1 MANTFENT
9 IMQSI
14 QIACLTSIRDD
25 GLLSDRQYD
34 ELIERISEKNSMEA
48 DKSKQKEMKKAAI
61 EEMEQQRPQ
70 GKYYVDSN
78 DCPIWEKNLLT
89 MDEAVIYFNLGSS
102 KIRALTSD
110 EDCEFVVW
118 NGTRR
123 LIKRERFAEYLDS
136 QYSV

>member
-1 MANTFENT
+1 MANNTFENT
-9 IMQSI
+9 IMKSL
-14 QIACLTSIRDD
+14 QIACLSSIKED
-25 GLLSDRQYD
+25 GLLSDRQYE
-34 ELIERISEKNSMEA
+34 ELVERIGEKNSRAGESERKNESHKGQT
-48 DKSKQKEMKKAAI
+48 DREEGVRYYIDSK
-61 EEMEQQRPQ
+61 
-70 GKYYVDSN
+70 

>member
-1 MANTFENT
+1 MANNTFENT

-14 QIACLTSIRDD
+14 QIACLSSIRDD
-25 GLLSDRQYD
+25 GFLSDRQYD
-34 ELIERISEKNSMEA
+34 ELIERISEKNSRETE
-48 DKSKQKEMKKAAI
+48 KSKERKNAAI
-61 EEMEQQRPQ
+61 EEMEQQRPPR
-70 GKYYVDSN
+70 KYYVDSN

-102 KIRALTSD
+102 KIRALTAD

>member
-1 MANTFENT
+1 MGNNTFENT
-9 IMQSI
+9 IMQSV
-14 QIACLTSIRDD
+14 QIACLSSIKEE
-25 GLLSDRQYD
+25 GLLSDRQYE
-34 ELIERISEKNSMEA
+34 ELIERLSEKNNNVGKN
-48 DKSKQKEMKKAAI
+48 DPQKAQAEPRDTARYYI
-61 EEMEQQRPQ
+61 E
-70 GKYYVDSN
+70 GN

>member
-1 MANTFENT
+1 MGNNTFENT

-14 QIACLTSIRDD
+14 QIACLSSIKEE
-25 GLLSDRQYD
+25 GLLSDRQYE
-34 ELIERISEKNSMEA
+34 ELIERLSEKNNNVGKN
-48 DKSKQKEMKKAAI
+48 DLQKAQAEPRDTARYYI
-61 EEMEQQRPQ
+61 E
-70 GKYYVDSN
+70 GN